1 MLANHSAARQTG
13 SLQFSFFFADRNFKD
28 KFERLAEVVGVQ
40 NAQKHMAEAL
50 EKAIDIALEKKDPKK
65 RLERRR
71 KRQRGSAAKSRLNE
85 IAKKDEPAESRY
97 VAAEVVERVHE
108 RDAYQCV
115 YRARDGRRCT
125 ARAGLHIDHSDPFGI
140 FHSNDEPIL
149 RFLCP
154 PP

>member
-13 SLQFSFFFADRNFKD
+13 SLQLSFFFADRNFKD

-140 FHSNDEPIL
+140 FHSNDESIL
-149 RFLCP
+149 RLLCP